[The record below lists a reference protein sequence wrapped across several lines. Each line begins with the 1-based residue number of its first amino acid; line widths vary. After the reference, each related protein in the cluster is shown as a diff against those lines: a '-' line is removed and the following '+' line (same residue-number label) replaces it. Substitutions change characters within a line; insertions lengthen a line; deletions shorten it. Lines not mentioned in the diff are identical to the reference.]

1 MSALRRRSVAVLGLL
16 LLASAAH
23 AQNAPEQAAEVNGRA
38 ITSADVDAKLG
49 GNLAKLQEQI
59 FSLRQKQ
66 LDAMI
71 DQALLED
78 EAAKRRVTVAAL
90 IQAEITSRVTPVTAE
105 EVATFH
111 EENKAKLK
119 GDAATIEGQIRN
131 FLAAQR
137 IQARQQEYLKSLR
150 ASANIAV
157 FLTPP
162 PTFRTEVKTDG
173 APFRGASNA
182 PVTVVEFSDFHC
194 PFCRRVQPVLDQLL
208 AKYGDKVRIVYRDY
222 PIDRLHAQ
230 ARTVAEASRCASE
243 QGKFWEFHD
252 KVFASAPDSSQATL
266 NRFAQ
271 EVGMEVAAFEA
282 CRAATKYKASVEESI
297 QEGTKLGITGT
308 PTFFINGR
316 VLVGAQPFDA
326 FAKVIDEELAAAG
339 RR

>member
-1 MSALRRRSVAVLGLL
+1 

-23 AQNAPEQAAEVNGRA
+23 AQNAPEKAAEVNGRA

-78 EAAKRRVTVAAL
+78 EAAKRHVTVAAL
-90 IQAEITSRVTPVTAE
+90 VQAEITSRVAPVTADE
-105 EVATFH
+105 IAKFH

-119 GDAATIEGQIRN
+119 GDATTLEGQIKN

-137 IQARQQEYLKSLR
+137 VQARQQEYLKSLR

-162 PTFRTEVKTDG
+162 AAFRAEVKTAG
-173 APFRGASNA
+173 APFRGGSHA

-194 PFCRRVQPVLDQLL
+194 PFCRRVQPVLTQLL
-208 AKYGDKVRIVYRDY
+208 TKYGEKIRIVYRDY
-222 PIDRLHAQ
+222 PIDRLHGQ
-230 ARTVAEASRCASE
+230 ARAVAEASRCAVE

-252 KVFASAPDSSQATL
+252 KVFAGAPDASQATL

-271 EVGMEVAAFEA
+271 ETGMDLAAFET
-282 CRAATKYKASVEESI
+282 CRAANKYKTSVEESI

-316 VLVGAQPFDA
+316 MLVGAQPLEA
-326 FAKVIDEELAAAG
+326 FARVIDEELAAAG
-339 RR
+339 GR